1 MKHPA
6 GTRHLTA
13 RRAALAALILAI
25 AAAAAAAFSL
35 RWRGD
40 EGGSLTFESA
50 AGEVFAVF
58 GNSFA
63 VCSSTQLQVFD
74 ENGRNTLTRA
84 VSAENPGLAASDAA
98 LAVWSAGGDAL
109 LVLDA
114 EGSASE
120 LAAEGAVYA
129 VSANGS
135 GMLAVTTACEGY
147 RGLVTVYDAALR
159 PVYRWYAATAW
170 PMAAALSPDG
180 GTLAVLAASEA
191 GGQLRLF
198 SLGSEEERA
207 RFESPGEY
215 FIDLAWMDGGLC
227 LLSEDR
233 AVFLDEGGAQT
244 GEYRFGSAR
253 LRDCA
258 FGGDF
263 ALLVLEEAGQV
274 SLVSLDASG
283 GLIAQLSPGRDFVS
297 AEAEK
302 DKIAVLYSDGAAVYN
317 KNLRER
323 GSGAQA
329 AGAQAL
335 LLRGD
340 GETLAVF
347 AGAVRTGLA

>member
-1 MKHPA
+1 MA
-6 GTRHLTA
+6 V
-13 RRAALAALILAI
+13 AAVM
-25 AAAAAAAFSL
+25 
-35 RWRGD
+35 GG
-40 EGGSLTFESA
+40 EGL
-50 AGEVFAVF
+50 
-58 GNSFA
+58 
-63 VCSSTQLQVFD
+63 
-74 ENGRNTLTRA
+74 
-84 VSAENPGLAASDAA
+84 
-98 LAVWSAGGDAL
+98 
-109 LVLDA
+109 
-114 EGSASE
+114 
-120 LAAEGAVYA
+120 
-129 VSANGS
+129 
-135 GMLAVTTACEGY
+135 
-147 RGLVTVYDAALR
+147 GLVTVYDGLLR
-159 PVYRWYAATAW
+159 PVYRWHAQTAW
-170 PMAAALSPDG
+170 PLAAELSPEGDA
-180 GTLAVLAASEA
+180 LAVLAASEA

-198 SLGSEEERA
+198 SLGSEEERV

>member
-6 GTRHLTA
+6 KLRLRLRGAAALLA
-13 RRAALAALILAI
+13 LLALAAGA
-25 AAAAAAAFSL
+25 
-35 RWRGD
+35 
-40 EGGSLTFESA
+40 
-50 AGEVFAVF
+50 VFAIRGRAQAAEWAFEPEPGQVFAAF

-63 VCSSTQLQVFD
+63 ACSSTQLQVFD
-74 ENGRNTLTRA
+74 ENGRNTRA
-84 VSAENPGLAASDAA
+84 ELSQPAPALAASDTR
-98 LAVWSAGGDAL
+98 LAVWSAGGESFSVFDAQGEL
-109 LVLDA
+109 GSVEA
-114 EGSASE
+114 EGE
-120 LAAEGAVYA
+120 LLDLRLRGDMAVAAVMGGEG
-129 VSANGS
+129 
-135 GMLAVTTACEGY
+135 L
-147 RGLVTVYDAALR
+147 GLVTVYDGLLR
-159 PVYRWYAATAW
+159 PVYRWHAQTAW
-170 PMAAALSPDG
+170 PLAAELSPEGDA
-180 GTLAVLAASEA
+180 LAVLAASEA

-263 ALLVLEEAGQV
+263 ALFVLEEAGQV

>member
-6 GTRHLTA
+6 KLRLRLRGAAALLA
-13 RRAALAALILAI
+13 LLALAAGA
-25 AAAAAAAFSL
+25 
-35 RWRGD
+35 
-40 EGGSLTFESA
+40 
-50 AGEVFAVF
+50 VFALRVRTQAAEWAFEPEPGQVFAAF

-63 VCSSTQLQVFD
+63 ACSSTQLQIYGP
-74 ENGRNTLTRA
+74 EGELCLRA
-84 VSAENPGLAASDAA
+84 ELPQPAPALAASDTR
-98 LAVWSAGGDAL
+98 LAVWSAGGESFSVFDAQGGL
-109 LVLDA
+109 GSVEA
-114 EGSASE
+114 EGE
-120 LAAEGAVYA
+120 LLDLRLRGDMAVAAVMGGEG
-129 VSANGS
+129 
-135 GMLAVTTACEGY
+135 L
-147 RGLVTVYDAALR
+147 GLVTVYDGLLR
-159 PVYRWYAATAW
+159 PVYRWHAQTAW
-170 PMAAALSPDG
+170 PLAAELSPEGDA
-180 GTLAVLAASEA
+180 LAVLAASEA